1 MWCGNAELSCKQEL
15 DYEQQERQRL
25 AHELVKL
32 ADFVEGVGGRPGA
45 MNKFVE
51 DTQGDSM
58 QMVMHDVVCVSNEIT
73 IQS

>member
-45 MNKFVE
+45 PNKLVE
-51 DTQGDSM
+51 DPQGDSM
-58 QMVMHDVVCVSNEIT
+58 QMAMHDVVCVSNEII
-73 IQS
+73 IQP